1 MGDTLILI
9 GSPST
14 AAQVYSSYL
23 HRSEKSP
30 QLHLKRALARWLAG
44 DSEQLYA
51 EDIKRLLEV
60 TASDIPRLKRL
71 VTTIL
76 QSQFDTLAR
85 VAEAERVI
93 VRLIDRFA

>member
-9 GSPST
+9 GSPSS
-14 AAQVYSSYL
+14 AVQVYSGYL
-23 HRSEKSP
+23 QRSEKSS
-30 QLHLKRALARWLAG
+30 QVHLKRALARWLAG

-60 TASDIPRLKRL
+60 SSSDIPRVKRL
-71 VTTIL
+71 VKVVF
-76 QSQFDTLAR
+76 QSHFDT
-85 VAEAERVI
+85 VSQIGKAEQTF